1 MQTFENE
8 KNLLDYCEKHNSK
21 KVLMRFVADSNRRNR
36 FCRPVPSHSANEP
49 CFWDCKDSIIL
60 YLSKAFLT
68 KVKKNPVYDSFI
80 SDLFGLWDLCDPAYL
95 VIIYV

>member
-8 KNLLDYCEKHNSK
+8 KSLLDYCEKHNSK
-21 KVLMRFVADSNRRNR
+21 KALMRFVADSNRRNR

-60 YLSKAFLT
+60 YLSKAFLS
-68 KVKKNPVYDSFI
+68 KVKKKSRLLFVYFRSFR
-80 SDLFGLWDLCDPAYL
+80 SFGSL
-95 VIIYV
+95 

>member
-68 KVKKNPVYDSFI
+68 KVKKKSCLRFVYFRSFR
-80 SDLFGLWDLCDPAYL
+80 SLGSL
-95 VIIYV
+95 